1 MSPPCNRP
9 LAPPDT
15 TDLNDIPARDWVA
28 TRLPRTWQPYARLM
42 RLDRPIGTWLTLLP
56 ALAALLLSAGRV
68 PEVRLVLVF
77 TLGALLMRSAG
88 CSINDILDRRF
99 DAQVNRT
106 RQRPLANGSLSLH
119 QALACLG
126 IQLLL
131 AAALLLTLQPLTVLL
146 ALCCLPLTLIY
157 PLLKRF
163 THWPQAFLGAVFNWG
178 VLMASVETTGT
189 LQPSALALWL
199 GCLFWQLGYDT
210 LYAYS
215 DREDDLRMG
224 LRSTATL
231 FAGHGKAWIAS
242 FYATTLVCWGIAGV
256 LAGASP
262 GFFILLLPIALS
274 LAYQLGQ
281 FSPDDPG
288 PCNQLFRSNCHIG
301 VLLLAGASVAIV

>member
-1 MSPPCNRP
+1 MN
-9 LAPPDT
+9 AP
-15 TDLNDIPARDWVA
+15 DLNDIPARDWVA
-28 TRLPRTWQPYARLM
+28 TRLPRTWRPYARLM

-56 ALAALLLSAGRV
+56 ALASLVLSAGQV
-68 PEVRLVLVF
+68 PPAWLVLVF
-77 TLGALLMRSAG
+77 CLGALLMRSAG

-106 RQRPLANGSLSLH
+106 RQRPLAKGALSLG
-119 QALACLG
+119 QALACLAV
-126 IQLLL
+126 QLLL

-146 ALCCLPLTLIY
+146 ALCCVPLTLVY

-178 VLMASVETTGT
+178 VLMASVETTGA
-189 LQPSALALWL
+189 LQPGALALWL

-215 DREDDLRMG
+215 DREDDLKMG

-231 FAGHGKAWIAS
+231 FAGQGKAWIGG
-242 FYATTLVCWGIAGV
+242 FYTMTLLCWGAAGL
-256 LAGASP
+256 LAGANP
-262 GFFILLLPIALS
+262 GFFILLLPIGLS
-274 LAYQLGQ
+274 LAYQLSL

-288 PCNQLFRSNCHIG
+288 PCNHLFRSNCHIG